1 VADHFRML
9 PDVAGRALG
18 GSVMYASDEF
28 FGDAH
33 ALIAAHPAG
42 HDPGAFGPRGKI
54 YDGWETRRRREPG
67 TDFVIVRL
75 AAPALVAGVVID
87 TAHFRGNFPPFASV
101 AAATMLGYPAA
112 GELLDAR
119 WESLVDRAKLDGDI
133 ANVLPA
139 TGPAGTTGPPGTTG
153 PAGTAGPA
161 RLATHV
167 RLRIEP
173 DGGVARF
180 RVHGEVVP
188 DPRLLGGRV
197 DLAAAVAG
205 GRVVSCS
212 NMFYAAPGNVL
223 SPGRAAVMSD
233 GWETARRRDD
243 GNDWLVV
250 ELAAPGVLHNVVI
263 DTSRFVGNAPVWAK
277 LTDDLTGAAL
287 LRRTPLL
294 PDTEQRFRVRPADEV
309 SRVRLDIYPD
319 GGISRLRLHGE
330 VPSGARDAVIERWL
344 GLLPADQASRVDRA
358 EFFD

>member
-1 VADHFRML
+1 VAEDFRTL
-9 PDVAGRALG
+9 PDLAGRALG
-18 GSVMYASDEF
+18 GSVVHASDDF
-28 FGDAH
+28 YGDAH
-33 ALIAAHPAG
+33 TVIAPHPPA
-42 HDPGAFGPRGKI
+42 HDPTAFGPRGKA

-75 AAPALVAGVVID
+75 AAPALVAGVVVD

-101 AAATMLGYPAA
+101 AAATVLGYPAA
-112 GELLDAR
+112 AQVLGAR
-119 WESLVDRAKLDGDI
+119 WESLVDRAKLDGDT
-133 ANVLPA
+133 ANLLPV
-139 TGPAGTTGPPGTTG
+139 TGPPG
-153 PAGTAGPA
+153 AAGPA

-167 RLRIEP
+167 RLTIDP

-197 DLAAAVAG
+197 DLAAAVTG

-223 SPGRAAVMSD
+223 APGRAAVMSD

-250 ELAAPGVLHNVVI
+250 ELAAPGLLHDVVI
-263 DTSRFVGNAPVWAK
+263 DTSRFVGNAPGWAE
-277 LTDDLTGAAL
+277 LTDDLTGAVL
-287 LRRTPLL
+287 LRRTALL
-294 PDTEQRFRVRPADEV
+294 PDTEQRFRIRPAGEV

-319 GGISRLRLHGE
+319 GGISRLRLHGA
-330 VPSGARDAVIERWL
+330 VAPGTRDAVSERWL